1 MKIVK
6 KIYLYIRDKSIY
18 ISKNIHI
25 PFTNKITL
33 YEFMDYFFLQ
43 ISTIGI
49 NQRASAISFNLI
61 MALPAALLFLFTLIP
76 YFPDEFNVKKELFL
90 LLKDVTPNSNTY
102 KFIEDLSN
110 SLNKKR
116 IGVFSFGFIL
126 IIFYSSNA
134 MMGVIQCFDKSINE
148 YKKHYF
154 YARLR
159 ALKVT
164 FFLFFLFFTS
174 LTFLF
179 LKDQVFIL
187 IKNNFLITRK
197 ILNPYRI
204 TFHWIIIIVSLFL
217 SIGLIYR
224 YAPNVKKKW
233 RLISWGSI
241 LATVFNLLTIYIFYN
256 WVNNYASYNKV
267 YGSIGTVIIL
277 LFLIYLNAFV
287 LLIGF
292 EINVSM
298 HKLNTTKNIEK

>member
-1 MKIVK
+1 MKIIK
-6 KIYLYIRDKSIY
+6 KIYLYNKNKCIY
-18 ISKNIHI
+18 ILKKMHI
-25 PFTNKITL
+25 PFSNKITL
-33 YEFMDYFFLQ
+33 YEFLDYFFMQ

-61 MALPAALLFLFTLIP
+61 MALPAALLFFFTLIP
-76 YFPDEFNVKKELFL
+76 YFPDEFNVKKEIFL
-90 LLKDVTPNSNTY
+90 LLKDITPNSNTY
-102 KFIEDLSN
+102 KFLEDLIN

-126 IIFYSSNA
+126 IIYYSSNA
-134 MMGVIQCFDKSINE
+134 MMGVINCFDKSIKEN
-148 YKKHYF
+148 KKYYL

-164 FFLFFLFFTS
+164 FFLFLLFFLS

-179 LKDQVFIL
+179 LKDQVFIF
-187 IKNNFLITRK
+187 IKNHFLISK
-197 ILNPYRI
+197 KVLKPFILSL
-204 TFHWIIIIVSLFL
+204 HWIIIIVSLFL
-217 SIGLIYR
+217 SIGLIYK

-233 RLISWGSI
+233 NLISWGSV
-241 LATVFNLLTIYIFYN
+241 LATAFNLLTIYIFYN

-298 HKLNTTKNIEK
+298 HKLNTAKSIKK